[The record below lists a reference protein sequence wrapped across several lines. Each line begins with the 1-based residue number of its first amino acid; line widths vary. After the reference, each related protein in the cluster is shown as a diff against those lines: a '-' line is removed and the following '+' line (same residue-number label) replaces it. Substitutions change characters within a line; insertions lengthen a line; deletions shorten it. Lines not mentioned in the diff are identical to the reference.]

1 MTTYHTIT
9 VEGLEIFYREAG
21 PADAPSLVLL
31 HGFPSS
37 SHMFRELIP
46 LLSDRFHLVAPDY
59 PGFGYSA
66 APPPGAFAYTFDH
79 LASVIERFL
88 EALGLTRYSLYLQD
102 YGGPIGLRLATRQP
116 EHVETLIVQNANA
129 YVEGILAAFEPL
141 EPFWAHRTP
150 MTEQA
155 ARTLLTRD
163 TTIYQYTHGVR
174 DRTRISPDA
183 WTVDQHFLDR
193 AGNDAIQLDLL
204 QDYSANLALYP
215 AWHAYFRARRPRTL
229 IVWGQNDPFFT
240 VAGARAYLRDLP
252 EAELRLLDTG
262 HFALEEDHDTI
273 AAHIHRFMLG

>member
-116 EHVETLIVQNANA
+116 ERLETLIVQNANA
-129 YVEGILAAFEPL
+129 YVEGISAAFEPL
-141 EPFWAHRTP
+141 KPFWAHRTP

-252 EAELRLLDTG
+252 EAELHLLDTG